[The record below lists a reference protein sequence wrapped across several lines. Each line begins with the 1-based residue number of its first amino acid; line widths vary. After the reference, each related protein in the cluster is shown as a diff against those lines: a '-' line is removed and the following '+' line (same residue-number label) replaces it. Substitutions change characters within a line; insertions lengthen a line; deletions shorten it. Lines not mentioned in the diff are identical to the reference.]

1 MVSKAPLYLCVG
13 GFERPMPIPSEPRH
27 EQPSAYFVADHF
39 SSEELNRLRMQD
51 LLITAGMGGILP
63 EQPDLDVFQR
73 VLDVGC
79 GTGGWLI
86 ALAKASPASNV
97 LVGVDT
103 NRAFVAY
110 ARQQAKLAQVS
121 DRVEF
126 HLMDALRMLEFP
138 TGFFDLVTHRFGM
151 SWLRI
156 WEWQKLLQE
165 YRRVTRQDGIVR
177 CVEGELA
184 LANSPSFMAL
194 RSLAL
199 TAFYRAGH
207 LFCSECSSLAPDL
220 SRLFRQYGLQDVQT
234 RLISLEYRAGTEEG
248 ELFGEDMR
256 LAFRVIEPFLHKWLR
271 VPDDYGEM
279 CQQAIDEMRRPGV
292 VTTSSLFTI
301 WSRNGS

>member
-1 MVSKAPLYLCVG
+1 
-13 GFERPMPIPSEPRH
+13 MPILSEPKR

-39 SSEELNRLRMQD
+39 SSEELHRLQMQD
-51 LLITAGMGGILP
+51 ILITASMGGVLP
-63 EQPDLDVFQR
+63 EQPDLDRFQR

-86 ALAKASPASNV
+86 ALAKASPASKV
-97 LVGVDT
+97 LVGVDA

-110 ARQQAKLAQVS
+110 ARQQAELAQVN

-126 HLMDALRMLEFP
+126 HRMDALQMLEFP

-156 WEWQKLLQE
+156 WEWQKLLHE
-165 YRRVTRQDGIVR
+165 YRRVTRWDGIVR

-184 LANSPSFMAL
+184 LANSPSFMTL

-207 LFCSECSSLAPDL
+207 LFRPECSSLAPDL
-220 SRLFRQYGLQDVQT
+220 PQLFRQHGLRDVQT
-234 RLISLEYRAGTEEG
+234 RLLSLEYRAGTEEG
-248 ELFGEDMR
+248 ERFEENMR
-256 LAFRVIEPFLHKWLR
+256 LVFRAIEPFLHKWLR

-279 CQQAIDEMRRPGV
+279 CQQAIDEMRRPGF
-292 VTTSSLFTI
+292 VTNSSIFTI